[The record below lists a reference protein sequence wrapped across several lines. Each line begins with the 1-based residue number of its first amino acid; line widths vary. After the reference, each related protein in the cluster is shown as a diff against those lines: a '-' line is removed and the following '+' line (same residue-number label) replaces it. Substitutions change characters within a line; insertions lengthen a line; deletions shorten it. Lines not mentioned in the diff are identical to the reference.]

1 MEIQNA
7 IIHNVRKEL
16 KCDATI
22 EYSKETLNLRDEK
35 CLSLFEELYTFF
47 SKSLKYGIFS
57 SKEDTVFHEKFNDYL
72 NSTKKD
78 FISLSKDVLPDLK
91 TRMDSIP
98 QSKGGYVIFAEIKNQ
113 NEDFFVIFV
122 VRDKTGKQ
130 FSYKDDTMHINEVI
144 HIDTNKLAM
153 ACRINVQSYQNE
165 KDRYLSFL
173 STTQDEASKYFQKWV
188 GAEAQS
194 KSQEDTK
201 ALRTIVS
208 NIDIPTD
215 EDGNSMSREKFR
227 EKIFDLCSKT
237 FSKDIN
243 LRAVSEEVWKDPDYI
258 SKYAATNGIT
268 INDEFTADETELK
281 KMKKYSITSDK
292 IKLDF
297 PPEYIGDKVYPDPK
311 NEDIVIIK
319 SKLFAD
325 KLRAEQ

>member
-1 MEIQNA
+1 MEIKNA

-16 KCDATI
+16 KGDASI
-22 EYSKETLNLRDEK
+22 EFSKKTLNLRDKK
-35 CLSLFEELYTFF
+35 CQSLFEELYTFF

-57 SKEDTVFHEKFNDYL
+57 SKEDTVFHEKFSDYL
-72 NSTKKD
+72 NSRKKD
-78 FISLSKDVLPDLK
+78 FISLTKDVLPDLK
-91 TRMDSIP
+91 ARMDSIP
-98 QSKGGYVIFAEIKNQ
+98 QSKGGYVIFAEIRNK
-113 NEDFFVIFV
+113 NEDFFVVFV

-130 FSYKDDTMHINEVI
+130 FSYKDNTMQINEVI

-153 ACRINVQSYQNE
+153 ACRINIQSYQNK

-201 ALRTIVS
+201 ALRKIVS
-208 NIDIPTD
+208 DIDIPAD
-215 EDGNSMSREKFR
+215 EDGNSMSREQFR

-237 FSKDIN
+237 FSKDVN

-258 SKYAATNGIT
+258 SNYAANNGIT

-281 KMKKYSITSDK
+281 KLKKYSIMSDK

-311 NEDIVIIK
+311 KEDIVIIK

>member
-1 MEIQNA
+1 MEIKNA

-173 STTQDEASKYFQKWV
+173 STTQDEASKYFQKWL

-215 EDGNSMSREKFR
+215 EDGNSMSREQFR

>member
-1 MEIQNA
+1 MEIKNA

-16 KCDATI
+16 KGDAII
-22 EYSKETLNLRDEK
+22 EYSRETLNLRDKK
-35 CLSLFEELYTFF
+35 CQSLFEELYTFF

-57 SKEDTVFHEKFNDYL
+57 SKEDTLFHKKFNDYL

-98 QSKGGYVIFAEIKNQ
+98 QSKGGYVIFAEITSQ
-113 NEDFFVIFV
+113 NEEFFVIFV
-122 VRDKTGKQ
+122 VRDKAGKQ
-130 FSYKDDTMHINEVI
+130 FSYKDNTMQINEVI

-165 KDRYLSFL
+165 KDRYLAFL

-201 ALRTIVS
+201 ALR
-208 NIDIPTD
+208 NIINNIEIPVD
-215 EDGNSMSREKFR
+215 ENGTAVSREKFR
-227 EKIFDLCSKT
+227 ERLYELCSKKH
-237 FSKDIN
+237 SKNIN
-243 LRAVSEEVWKDPDYI
+243 LRAVSEEVWRDPDYI
-258 SKYAATNGIT
+258 SNYASQNGII
-268 INDEFTADETELK
+268 INDEFTADDAELK
-281 KMKKYSITSDK
+281 KLHKFSIFSDN

-297 PPEYIGDKVYPDPK
+297 PPDYIGCKVYTDSK
-311 NEDIVIIK
+311 EDDIVIIK
-319 SKLFAD
+319 SKAFAD

>member
-1 MEIQNA
+1 MEIKNA

-16 KCDATI
+16 KGDASI
-22 EYSKETLNLRDEK
+22 EFSKKTLNLRDKK
-35 CLSLFEELYTFF
+35 CQSLFEELYTFF

-57 SKEDTVFHEKFNDYL
+57 SKEDTVFHEKFSDYL
-72 NSTKKD
+72 NSRKKD
-78 FISLSKDVLPDLK
+78 FISLTKDVLPDLK
-91 TRMDSIP
+91 ARMDSIP
-98 QSKGGYVIFAEIKNQ
+98 QSKGGYVIFAEIRNK
-113 NEDFFVIFV
+113 NEDFFVVFV

-130 FSYKDDTMHINEVI
+130 FSYKDNTMQINEVI

-153 ACRINVQSYQNE
+153 ACRINIQSYQN
-165 KDRYLSFL
+165 KKNRYLSFL

-201 ALRTIVS
+201 ALRKIVS
-208 NIDIPTD
+208 DIDIPAD
-215 EDGNSMSREKFR
+215 EDGNSMSREQFR

-237 FSKDIN
+237 FSKDVN

-258 SKYAATNGIT
+258 SNYAANNGIT

-281 KMKKYSITSDK
+281 KLKKYSIMSDK

-311 NEDIVIIK
+311 KEDIVIIK

>member
-1 MEIQNA
+1 MEIKNA

-215 EDGNSMSREKFR
+215 EDGNSMSREQFR

>member
-1 MEIQNA
+1 MEIKNA

-215 EDGNSMSREKFR
+215 EDGNSMSREQFR

-258 SKYAATNGIT
+258 SNYAATNGIT

-319 SKLFAD
+319 SKAFAD

>member
-1 MEIQNA
+1 MEIKNA

-215 EDGNSMSREKFR
+215 EDGNSMSREQFR

-258 SKYAATNGIT
+258 SNYAATNGIT

>member
-215 EDGNSMSREKFR
+215 EDGNSMSREQFR

>member
-1 MEIQNA
+1 MEIKNA

-16 KCDATI
+16 KCVATI

-72 NSTKKD
+72 ISTKKD

-130 FSYKDDTMHINEVI
+130 FSYKDDTMHTNEVI

-173 STTQDEASKYFQKWV
+173 STTQDEASKYFK
-188 GAEAQS
+188 
-194 KSQEDTK
+194 
-201 ALRTIVS
+201 
-208 NIDIPTD
+208 
-215 EDGNSMSREKFR
+215 
-227 EKIFDLCSKT
+227 
-237 FSKDIN
+237 
-243 LRAVSEEVWKDPDYI
+243 
-258 SKYAATNGIT
+258 NG
-268 INDEFTADETELK
+268 
-281 KMKKYSITSDK
+281 
-292 IKLDF
+292 
-297 PPEYIGDKVYPDPK
+297 
-311 NEDIVIIK
+311 
-319 SKLFAD
+319 
-325 KLRAEQ
+325 

>member
-1 MEIQNA
+1 MEIKNA

-98 QSKGGYVIFAEIKNQ
+98 QSKGGCVIFAEIKNQ

-173 STTQDEASKYFQKWV
+173 STTQDEASKYFQKWL

-215 EDGNSMSREKFR
+215 EDGNSMSREQFR

>member
-1 MEIQNA
+1 MEIKNA

-98 QSKGGYVIFAEIKNQ
+98 QSKGGYVIIAEIKNQ

-215 EDGNSMSREKFR
+215 EDGNSMSREQFR

>member
-1 MEIQNA
+1 MEITNA
-7 IIHNVRKEL
+7 IIHNVKKEL
-16 KCDATI
+16 KGDAII
-22 EYSKETLNLRDEK
+22 EYSKQTLNLKDKK
-35 CLSLFEELYTFF
+35 CQSLFEELYAFF
-47 SKSLKYGIFS
+47 SKSIKYGVFS
-57 SKEDTVFHEKFNDYL
+57 SKEDTVFHQNFDEYL
-72 NSTKKD
+72 NSQRKE
-78 FISLSKDVLPDLK
+78 FVAFSKNVLPDLK

-113 NEDFFVIFV
+113 NESFFVVFV

-130 FSYKDDTMHINEVI
+130 FSYKNNTMQINEVI

-153 ACRINVQSYQNE
+153 ACRINTQSYRDA

-173 STTQDEASKYFQKWV
+173 STTQDEASKYFQKWI

-201 ALRTIVS
+201 ALRKIVS
-208 NIDIPTD
+208 NIDIPADD
-215 EDGNSMSREKFR
+215 EGNTMSREQFR

-237 FSKDIN
+237 YSKNIN
-243 LRAVSEEVWKDPDYI
+243 LRSVSEEVWKNPDYI
-258 SKYAATNGIT
+258 SNYAANNGIA

-281 KMKKYSITSDK
+281 KLKKYSISSDK

-297 PPEYIGDKVYPDPK
+297 PPEYIGSKVYPDSI

-319 SKLFAD
+319 SKSFAD